1 MPSNLSIALA
11 MILAVE
17 TPSMNPQAIG
27 DLHLPE
33 PRRSFGRC
41 QIRKPV
47 IDDLNM
53 WRAKGAAYEWTRQDS
68 MNQQLDVLMAF
79 CWLRMR
85 AGEGASINR
94 YLSTWNGGRQG
105 RNSPQAQA
113 YVNRAYR
120 VRAARPEHYQAC
132 VKEIG
137 RFGI

>member
-1 MPSNLSIALA
+1 MSNLSIALA

-17 TPSMNPQAIG
+17 TPNMDTQAIG

-33 PRRSFGRC
+33 ARRAIGRF

-53 WRAKGAAYEWTRQDS
+53 WRKHGAGYEWTRQDS
-68 MNQQLDVLMAF
+68 MNPQLDVLMAAY
-79 CWLRMR
+79 WLRVR
-85 AGEGASINR
+85 AGEDATVKR

-105 RNSPQAQA
+105 RNSPQAQD
-113 YVNRAYR
+113 YVKRAYR
-120 VRAARPEHYQAC
+120 VRAARPEHYAKC
-132 VKEIG
+132 VKEIR

>member
-1 MPSNLSIALA
+1 MSNLAVALS
-11 MILAVE
+11 MILCVE
-17 TPSMNPQAIG
+17 TPNLNTQAIG

-33 PRRSFGRC
+33 ARRAIGRL

-47 IDDLNM
+47 LDDLNM

-68 MNQQLDVLMAF
+68 MNPQLDVLMAAY
-79 CWLRMR
+79 WLRVR
-85 AGEGASINR
+85 AGEGATVKR

-113 YVNRAYR
+113 YVRRAYR
-120 VRAARPEHYQAC
+120 VRANRPEHYQAC
-132 VKEIG
+132 VKEIR